1 MRYFIKFL
9 IIVFLILDT
18 GNCFA
23 QTSKEQEIIFDYLYS
38 QQPEKAKN
46 LIYSK
51 FLNSSSDSDKVI
63 GYVYLADYYSVTDD
77 EKKKREALE
86 QAKKTAQK
94 TGKAIDLAYVD
105 FGYSN
110 YYLKL
115 NKNDLFIKSFNSSI
129 KKFEK
134 SPGYSF
140 IVAQLYSNMAKIK
153 AKNML
158 ESDLEKDHYKTKY
171 YALQSGNNIMIASSM
186 NNLGYFYIGK
196 YNVTEDRK
204 YLDSAY
210 SNFKKSYDYVSLIKD
225 PVSRNKALTIYYINY
240 ASILREMETDSR
252 QEESLDYSFKALA
265 LATKDKRLS
274 NFVPSIYNSIGNI
287 YNDRRNLKTAESYFI
302 KAYNLAKNDD
312 KLFATARI
320 QIIKNLSVFYEENK
334 NFEKA
339 LYYQKEAAE
348 LIKKEGQKQFDN
360 NTKSLEIYYD
370 TEQKN
375 QQIKQLEEQQK
386 SYAWQRILYLGIILL
401 SCFLIVVLIFVL
413 NYRQKISRQKNSL
426 LEAEKKQAELVLQ
439 IEKEEKAH
447 LEAEQELMKLK
458 QEQLQK
464 HMLVTSIQLNRK
476 NDFLKELKDKL
487 GNDPVNLEKALKEEQ
502 LTDGEFLEIQKLI
515 IEVHPNFYNR
525 INEVSESKLTNLDL
539 KYATYIYLNLDNVQI
554 SNVLKADPNTVR
566 TTKYRLKQKL
576 GLKKEDDL
584 QQFIQNL
591 TK

>member
-1 MRYFIKFL
+1 MNYFVKFL
-9 IIVFLILDT
+9 ILIYAALGI

-23 QTSKEQEIIFDYLYS
+23 QKNKEQEQIFSYLYS
-38 QQPEKAKN
+38 QQAEKAKN

-51 FLNSSSDSDKVI
+51 FLNSPSSSDQVI
-63 GYVYLADYYSVTDD
+63 GYVYLAEYYSLMDD

-86 QAKKTAQK
+86 LAKKTAK
-94 TGKAIDLAYVD
+94 ESGKPIDLAYVD

-115 NKNDLFIKSFNSSI
+115 NKNDLFIKVFNSSV

-134 SPGYSF
+134 SPENSF
-140 IVAQLYSNMAKIK
+140 ILAQLYSNMAKIK

-158 ESDLEKDHYKTKY
+158 EKDLEKDHFKTKQ
-171 YALQSGNNIMIASSM
+171 YALQSGNQILIAASM

-196 YNVTEDRK
+196 YNLTENRK
-204 YLDSAY
+204 FLDSAY

-225 PVSRNKALTIYYINY
+225 VISRNKALTIYYINY
-240 ASILREMETDSR
+240 ASILREMGASSR
-252 QEESLDYSFKALA
+252 QKEQLEYSLKALN
-265 LATKDKRLS
+265 LATKYKNLS
-274 NFVPSIYNSIGNI
+274 SFVPAIYNTIGNI
-287 YNDRRNLKTAESYFI
+287 YKDRHDLHAAETYFI
-302 KAYNLAKNDD
+302 KAHELVKKDD
-312 KLFATARI
+312 KLFAAVRI
-320 QIIKNLSVFYEENK
+320 QITNNLSVFYEDNK

-339 LYYQKEAAE
+339 LYYQKEAAD

-360 NTKSLEIYYD
+360 NTKSLEIFYD

-375 QQIKQLEEQQK
+375 MQIKELAEREK
-386 SYAWQRILYLGIILL
+386 SYAWQRILYVGIIIL

-413 NYRQKISRQKNSL
+413 NYRQKINRQKNSL
-426 LEAEKKQAELVLQ
+426 LEAEKKQTELVLQ

-464 HMLVTSIQLNRK
+464 QMLVTSIQLNRK

-487 GNDPVNLEKALKEEQ
+487 GNDPVHLEKALKEEQ
-502 LTDGEFLEIQKLI
+502 LTDSEFLEIQNLI
-515 IEVHPNFYNR
+515 MEVHPNFYNR
-525 INEVSESKLTNLDL
+525 INEVSKSKLTNLDL
-539 KYATYIYLNLDNVQI
+539 KYATYIYLNLDNLQI
-554 SNVLKADPNTVR
+554 SNILKADPNTVR
-566 TTKYRLKQKL
+566 ITKYRLKQKL

-584 QQFIQNL
+584 HQFIQNL